1 MEGEQERELGMQQNH
16 RNHILRNIDNLIRN
30 TSYLEI
36 MNETVARGL
45 LSTRM
50 RQEIENPY
58 NMSQSDVLHEQ
69 HKRYFEKITKRGP
82 RAYEVLKDIMRSKGF
97 VEALRILESVED
109 YNSGLPYVSLSQMH
123 RNNNNTSN
131 NSQSHSNNI
140 SSQNHNNNNNSNNK
154 STDIVDTRIKSHNNE
169 IGSPQPYTE
178 PVEGQ
183 TRVVIKSDRIH
194 KDEVVGHYTMQSQHD
209 RGVLLVVNV
218 IEFWDP
224 KKLRSGAEGDGKSLI
239 HIFREIGFTIFYQ
252 KNLNQ
257 DEFFKYLRAVTK
269 SEYVRRA
276 ECFVMALMT
285 HGERVDEKDR
295 VLFSDGSII
304 EVKTIVDHF
313 QADNCPYLRD
323 KPKVLILPFC
333 RGERLDP
340 GKSQFQRMPTQTDGM
355 PPYINVPTLSDLL
368 LCYASTAGYETHRD
382 PKDGSWYIQQFCD
395 TMAEHA
401 HNLSLEDIL
410 KKTQLKVGNM
420 RTPEGTLQTGEYNS
434 RGFNKKL
441 FFNPGFYLDP
451 NTAK

>member
-16 RNHILRNIDNLIRN
+16 RNHILRNIDNLIRS
-30 TSYLEI
+30 TSYPEI

-82 RAYEVLKDIMRSKGF
+82 RAYEVLKDIVRSKGF
-97 VEALRILESVED
+97 FEALRVLESVED

-123 RNNNNTSN
+123 RS
-131 NSQSHSNNI
+131 
-140 SSQNHNNNNNSNNK
+140 NNNNSNNK

-169 IGSPQPYTE
+169 TGSPQPYTE

-218 IEFWDP
+218 IEFRLP
-224 KKLRSGAEGDGKSLI
+224 EKFRSGAEVDGKSLI

-252 KNLNQ
+252 KNLNK
-257 DEFFKYLRAVTK
+257 DEFINYLRAVTM

-285 HGERVDEKDR
+285 HGERVGEQDTA
-295 VLFSDGSII
+295 LFSDGSII
-304 EVKTIVDHF
+304 EIKKIVDHF

-323 KPKVLILPFC
+323 KPKVLLFPFC
-333 RGERLDP
+333 RGEKLDS
-340 GKSQFQRMPTQTDGM
+340 GKSQFQMMTTQTDGM

-382 PKDGSWYIQQFCD
+382 TEEGSWYIQKFCD

-420 RTPEGTLQTGEYNS
+420 RTKEGTLQTGEYNS
-434 RGFNKKL
+434 LGFNKKL